1 MEKLFQNRRVDN
13 DRHNSASKPDN
24 LRLGAPW
31 SPTGKERKL
40 RHEVEFRARL
50 GIRARGDQ
58 SSAGITLS
66 TVVDSRRQLA
76 SVTGISSFALA
87 LRRATQRRCDHK
99 VAAMSKFSEGSA
111 VK

>member
-1 MEKLFQNRRVDN
+1 VVGSWHGK
-13 DRHNSASKPDN
+13 K
-24 LRLGAPW
+24 APPW
-31 SPTGKERKL
+31 
-40 RHEVEFRARL
+40 VEFRAL
-50 GIRARGDQ
+50 GIRTLGDQ

-76 SVTGISSFALA
+76 SVTDISSFA

-111 VK
+111 VDLK